1 MDDFKM
7 KSLSLS
13 SQCKQ
18 YFLYLFRYC
27 WIVRS
32 VNMCFHEHRQV
43 VTVLECR
50 PIDKN
55 TAASVMIFW
64 NVTPCE
70 LSRKSTDF

>member
-7 KSLSLS
+7 KPFSP
-13 SQCKQ
+13 QCKQ
-18 YFLYLFRYC
+18 YFLYCR
-27 WIVRS
+27 IVRS
-32 VNMCFHEHRQV
+32 VNVCCHEHRQV
-43 VTVLECR
+43 VAVLECR

-55 TAASVMIFW
+55 TAASIMIFW